1 MVTPTDFANHN
12 PNCNYCQH
20 CMRPDGSMVSFA
32 EEKQQLTA
40 FIIRTQGFAFTV
52 AENMALANMQQQ
64 PAWQKYFKEI

>member
-1 MVTPTDFANHN
+1 
-12 PNCNYCQH
+12 
-20 CMRPDGSMVSFA
+20 MRPDGSMVSFA